1 MKVDKYLE
9 TPELYQTLIHREEKL
24 VNIFFAV
31 SLDLYNKKEY
41 IVYSIDGQ
49 EVTKVRELGQLLFD
63 FADPVN
69 EPERY
74 NAAAEYL
81 SYFPEKRLEPLL
93 TEEFF
98 EAQKHLKLNSE
109 HRYSAYDII
118 KRSDA
123 DWGTSR
129 LDIFFRKGLIFIST
143 ENDFIGLI
151 RLYLDQVYSAML
163 FPRKCMSC
171 GRFFLS
177 GKKHGNV
184 LCYSDECRKK
194 KKVENTMAY
203 YNRLSENETLYIKIY
218 RKWKQRIDRA
228 EKTHTVDD
236 DGIVKLR
243 QALTDLIKTNR
254 IWTAK
259 QKIGDMDFDD
269 QKYCEALKY
278 KDQILYQL
286 FNSEKRK

>member
-1 MKVDKYLE
+1 M
-9 TPELYQTLIHREEKL
+9 
-24 VNIFFAV
+24 
-31 SLDLYNKKEY
+31 
-41 IVYSIDGQ
+41 
-49 EVTKVRELGQLLFD
+49 
-63 FADPVN
+63 
-69 EPERY
+69 
-74 NAAAEYL
+74 
-81 SYFPEKRLEPLL
+81 
-93 TEEFF
+93 
-98 EAQKHLKLNSE
+98 
-109 HRYSAYDII
+109 
-118 KRSDA
+118 
-123 DWGTSR
+123 
-129 LDIFFRKGLIFIST
+129 DIFFRKGLIFIST

-184 LCYSDECRKK
+184 LCSSDECRKK

-286 FNSEKRK
+286 FNSEKKK